1 MQDISLDS
9 SSTGAPRGATGDGES
24 ATGADFPLGVAG
36 FSYGDLY
43 RPERLG
49 QLTAAFYAGLR
60 KDDPT
65 LYAAL
70 AAYTEARGANLR
82 GTRAESELL
91 IAAAPHVSRFVARLF
106 KVEAERAAHAE
117 RIRAQDA
124 VFQFKTF
131 VARRALKR
139 VPPEKALTLDAD
151 ALHDALA
158 RLLGAVSPDAGVTD
172 DAELKVARMTVR
184 LLAWEELLTK
194 AGGENVRVEIDEA
207 RARASKTEAAGALR
221 EFESAARE
229 NESGDEGGAFVESAL
244 RLVESWAAAHSVQEA
259 AKARVGGWVSFRVP
273 HPLNYEHLVQIER
286 HDAELPERMRGL
298 DRNLRRRDGFGL
310 TDARA
315 SEREVLDE
323 VNYCIYCHERD
334 KDSCSKG
341 LHDSQ
346 GSLKRNP
353 LGIAL
358 EGCPLD
364 EKISEMHVLQRD
376 GDSLAALAVVMVDN
390 PMCPGTGHRICNDCM
405 KSCIFQKQEPVN
417 IPQAETGVLTDVLAL
432 PYGFEIYSLL
442 ARWNPLNA
450 KRPHALPPNGRSV
463 LVVGLGPAGYTL
475 AHYLL
480 NEGFGVVGI
489 DGLKIEPLNAA
500 LTGDGGRGVPRAVRD
515 VREIEWPLDARVL
528 AGFGGVSE
536 YGITVRWDKNFL
548 TLIHLTLAR
557 RASFRF
563 YGGVRFGG
571 TLDIEDAWALG
582 FDHIAIATGAGRP
595 TIVEMRNNLMRG
607 IRKASDFLMALQ
619 LTGAFKQDA
628 LANLQVRLPAVVIG
642 GGLTAID
649 TATELFAYYPVQ
661 VEKALARHEEL
672 SAKFGEEEIF
682 ARFDA
687 EERGVYEEFL
697 AHGRAVRGE
706 RERAAAAGELPDFV
720 PLVRAWG
727 GVSIVYRKRLQDS
740 PAYRLNHEEVVKSL
754 EEGISYVE
762 NMSPVEA
769 VADEHGA
776 VAAITFERMRQDAET
791 RRWRASGERVRLAAR
806 TVCVAAGTSPNTIY
820 EREQPGTF
828 KLDERGEFF
837 APHKIMRA
845 TDESDAGEAD
855 ARGGD
860 EGGGDGRDSGKFRL
874 VPAAKGERGFF
885 TSYENAGRFVS
896 YYGDNHP
903 VYAGN
908 VVKAMASA
916 KFGYEE
922 VCALFADEIAAV
934 ENEIAGAEESA
945 GESPR
950 MHESPRVRESP
961 PVHESPRG
969 HEPADEL
976 KFGRAGRFAR
986 LVEKLD
992 DELIARVVRVERLT
1006 PTIVDVVVRAP
1017 MQARKFRPGQF
1028 YRLQNYETDAR
1039 VVGGTKLTME
1049 GLALTGAWVDEA
1061 RGWLS
1066 LIVLE
1071 MGASSRQCALLAPGQ
1086 EVVVM
1091 GPTGTP
1097 TEIPSGESVLLAGGG
1112 LGNAVLFS
1120 IARALRENDCRVV
1133 YFAGYK
1139 KGEDLFRREE
1149 IEAATDQII
1158 WATDTGAQI
1167 EPRRP
1172 QDRHYRGNIVQA
1184 MKAYA
1189 EGELGAPPLFSL
1201 GDIER
1206 LIAIGSD
1213 RMMAAVK
1220 AARHGVLAPHLD
1232 PAHVGVGSINSP
1244 MQCMLKEVCAQCLQR
1259 HVDPVTGAESF
1270 VFSCF
1275 NQDQPLDQVD
1285 FKNLNDRLR
1294 ANTVQEKLANLWLD
1308 KLLKEAGAE
1317 V

>member
-1 MQDISLDS
+1 MQDNSLD
-9 SSTGAPRGATGDGES
+9 SSTGAPGSDAG
-24 ATGADFPLGVAG
+24 TGADFPLGVAD
-36 FSYGDLY
+36 FRYSDLY

-60 KDDPT
+60 EEDPA
-65 LYAAL
+65 LHAAL
-70 AAYTEARGANLR
+70 TAYTEARGANLR

-91 IAAAPHVSRFVARLF
+91 IAAAPHLSRFVARLF
-106 KVEAERAAHAE
+106 DVEAERAAHAE

-131 VARRALKR
+131 ISRRALKR
-139 VPPEKALTLDAD
+139 VPPEKALTFDAD
-151 ALHDALA
+151 AVQDALE
-158 RLLGAVSPDAGVTD
+158 RLLRALSPTDTLAAD
-172 DAELKVARMTVR
+172 DAELAVARMSMR
-184 LLAWEELLTK
+184 LLAWEEWLAKSGEVTGEARGEGSGAGSPREEIGETRARAAKTDTARALK
-194 AGGENVRVEIDEA
+194 EFEIAAGGDEA
-207 RARASKTEAAGALR
+207 R
-221 EFESAARE
+221 
-229 NESGDEGGAFVESAL
+229 DEDAAFVKSAL
-244 RLVESWAAAHSVQEA
+244 RLVETWAAVHSTQAA

-298 DRNLRRRDGFGL
+298 DQNLRRRDGFGL
-310 TDARA
+310 TDRRA
-315 SEREVLDE
+315 TRREVLDE
-323 VNYCIYCHERD
+323 VHYCLYCHERD

-341 LHDSQ
+341 LHERD
-346 GSLKRNP
+346 GSVKRNP

-376 GDSLAALAVVMVDN
+376 GDSLAALAIVMIDN

-432 PYGFEIYSLL
+432 PYGFEIYALL
-442 ARWNPLNA
+442 TRWNPLNA
-450 KRPHALPPNGRSV
+450 KRPHALPYNGRNV

-500 LTGDGGRGVPRAVRD
+500 LTGDGGRRVPQAVAD
-515 VREIEWPLDARVL
+515 VREIESPLERRVL

-548 TLIHLTLAR
+548 TMIHLALAR
-557 RASFRF
+557 RAGFRF

-571 TLDIEDAWALG
+571 TLDIEDAWRLG
-582 FDHIAIATGAGRP
+582 FDHVAIATGAGRP

-619 LTGAFKQDA
+619 LTGAFKGDS

-661 VEKALARHEEL
+661 VAKILARHEALTAE
-672 SAKFGEEEIF
+672 FGEEEIL
-682 ARFDA
+682 ARFDE

-697 AHGRAVRGE
+697 THGRAVRAE

-754 EEGISYVE
+754 EEGISYIE

-776 VAAITFERMRQDAET
+776 VAAIVFERMRQDTDT
-791 RRWRASGERVRLAAR
+791 RKWKASGELVRLAAR

-828 KLDERGEFF
+828 KLDEWGEFF
-837 APHKIMRA
+837 APHKIEHA
-845 TDESDAGEAD
+845 NGDDAG
-855 ARGGD
+855 
-860 EGGGDGRDSGKFRL
+860 RDGKFRL

-885 TSYENAGRFVS
+885 TSYENAGRLIS

-922 VCALFADEIAAV
+922 VCALFADEIAAA
-934 ENEIAGAEESA
+934 EREIEDALQGLEASMNESA
-945 GESPR
+945 R
-950 MHESPRVRESP
+950 TT
-961 PVHESPRG
+961 
-969 HEPADEL
+969 
-976 KFGRAGRFAR
+976 RAARFER

-1017 MQARKFRPGQF
+1017 MQARKFHPGQF
-1028 YRLQNYETDAR
+1028 YRLQNYETDAT
-1039 VVGGTKLTME
+1039 VVGNTKLTME
-1049 GLALTGAWVDEA
+1049 GLALTGAWVDKEQ
-1061 RGWLS
+1061 GLLS

-1071 MGASSRQCALLAPGQ
+1071 MGASSRQCMLLQPGQ
-1086 EVVVM
+1086 QVVVM

-1097 TEIPSGESVLLAGGG
+1097 TEIPSGETVLLAGGG

-1120 IARALRENDCRVV
+1120 IARALRENDCRVI

-1139 KGEDLFRREE
+1139 KGEDLFKREE

-1158 WATDTGAQI
+1158 WATDTGAEI
-1167 EPRRP
+1167 EPSRA

-1189 EGELGAPPLFSL
+1189 EGELGEAVFSL
-1201 GDIER
+1201 GDVKR

-1220 AARHGVLAPHLD
+1220 AARHGVLAPHFD

-1244 MQCMLKEVCAQCLQR
+1244 MQCMMKEVCAQCLQR
-1259 HVDPVTGAESF
+1259 HVDPQTGAESF

-1275 NQDQPLDQVD
+1275 NQDQLLDEVD

-1308 KLLKEAGAE
+1308 KLLK
-1317 V
+1317 